1 MRVKFLSLAE
11 LREIFVSKNEI
22 GTFAA
27 DDHILE
33 IYPDLFSDLT
43 RVCTVKAGESNKNM
57 ESLLRLTET
66 LLSFQLGRRDP
77 LVAIGGGITGDMVGF
92 TASVYKRGIPFINVP
107 TTLLSMLDSCIGGK
121 TAVNFLGYKNVL
133 GTFYEPEEVFIVPEF
148 LRSLPERELI
158 NGVGE
163 LVKYTFLSDQIHL
176 SEVQNSMQDIL
187 KNNSSVLE
195 SFVRRSVEIKKAF
208 IEEDYRE
215 SGKRKILNFGHTI
228 GHAVE
233 SLFKYMKYNHG
244 EAVMIGIYYE
254 LVLSHILKGLSTEL
268 VDKYAGFLEEILEI
282 PKFDMSQGREIL
294 EYIKND
300 KKNGLSGMTL
310 PLYLGGTEFELAE
323 NVQEEAIYNAV
334 VSY

>member
-11 LREIFVSKNEI
+11 LREIFLSKNEM

-33 IYPDLFSDLT
+33 LYPDLFSELT

-66 LLSFQLGRRDP
+66 LLSFQLGRKDP
-77 LVAIGGGITGDMVGF
+77 LVAVGGGITGDIVGF
-92 TASVYKRGIPFINVP
+92 TASVYKRGIPFVNVP

-133 GTFYEPEEVFIVPEF
+133 GTFYEPEEVLIVPEF
-148 LRSLPERELI
+148 LCSLPERELI

-163 LVKYTFLSDQIHL
+163 LVKYTFLSDRIRL
-176 SEVQNSMQDIL
+176 SEVQDSMQDIL
-187 KNNSSVLE
+187 KKNISTLE
-195 SFVRRSVEIKKAF
+195 SFVRRSVEIKIAF

-244 EAVMIGIYYE
+244 EAVMVGIYYE
-254 LVLSHILKGLSTEL
+254 LVLAHILKGLSIE
-268 VDKYAGFLEEILEI
+268 VVENYAAFLEEILEI

>member
-133 GTFYEPEEVFIVPEF
+133 GTFYEPEEVFIVPDF

>member
-11 LREIFVSKNEI
+11 LREIFLSKNEM

-33 IYPDLFSDLT
+33 LYPDLFSELT

-66 LLSFQLGRRDP
+66 LLSFQLGRKDP
-77 LVAIGGGITGDMVGF
+77 LVAVGGGITGDIVGF
-92 TASVYKRGIPFINVP
+92 TASVYKRGIPFVNVP

-133 GTFYEPEEVFIVPEF
+133 GTFYEPEEVLIVPEF
-148 LRSLPERELI
+148 LCSLPERELI

-163 LVKYTFLSDQIHL
+163 LVKYTFLSDRIRL
-176 SEVQNSMQDIL
+176 SEVQDSMQDIL
-187 KNNSSVLE
+187 KKNISTLE
-195 SFVRRSVEIKKAF
+195 SFVRRSVEIKIAF

-244 EAVMIGIYYE
+244 EAVMVGIYYE
-254 LVLSHILKGLSTEL
+254 LVLVHILKGLSIE
-268 VDKYAGFLEEILEI
+268 VVENYAAFLEEILEI